1 MSFKIST
8 NAGTW
13 MEAVVNVV
21 LMNQD
26 HFIANA
32 EMDSNYGQTERH
44 AKVSSYQLEP
54 YILLTLDQRKV
65 NQSEHKR
72 IYLEI

>member
-1 MSFKIST
+1 
-8 NAGTW
+8 

-32 EMDSNYGQTERH
+32 EMDSNYGQTKRH
-44 AKVSSYQLEP
+44 AKVSYQLEP
-54 YILLTLDQRKV
+54 
-65 NQSEHKR
+65 
-72 IYLEI
+72 